1 MVYNILAALFFTYYL
16 INVFGLP
23 IKIKQFVFSLPLNI
37 QKVINIKPSSRLKP
51 FDCNYCLSGWIGLVF
66 FLLPLICSQVAVVLF
81 GSAYLSKYI
90 K

>member
-1 MVYNILAALFFTYYL
+1 MVYNILAALFFAHYL
-16 INVFGLP
+16 IEVFGLP
-23 IKIKQFVFSLPLNI
+23 YKLKKIFKIHPDKRI
-37 QKVINIKPSSRLKP
+37 KP
-51 FDCNYCLSGWIGLVF
+51 FDCNYCLSGWLGLVF